1 MQLYY
6 IGECEITSG
15 QLNIN
20 IFGLVGRYVPNF
32 KKYVL
37 EKNIVTILG
46 TFNLKGTSL
55 CQAYFYD
62 GIVMYSHYTVPHSYS

>member
-37 EKNIVTILG
+37 EKKNIVTILG
-46 TFNLKGTSL
+46 TFKLLGL
-55 CQAYFYD
+55 
-62 GIVMYSHYTVPHSYS
+62 

>member
-46 TFNLKGTSL
+46 TFKLLGLYIT
-55 CQAYFYD
+55 
-62 GIVMYSHYTVPHSYS
+62 